1 MDYKEDVLNFID
13 ILTGVDIH
21 HDNENDTIRMHK
33 GLKDLNRKIFSRG
46 DCGRLATIL
55 YYVYKNKYKDVHI
68 VRLYKEGWKHN
79 QYHYVTKIYDTY
91 FDVFGEINVSSFKD
105 VYVLSPDDFTT
116 YKHELNGNYS
126 IMRLL
131 GEIVYCN
138 AIPIN
143 GIVINRNDL
152 YERNIKHT
160 DSKTADD
167 ICNHEIRLM
176 ILIFNKVFHN
186 KKLTL
191 KEMYNELNLIYD
203 TQLYKYNWLV
213 TMRNNLK
220 ASVGGMEND

>member
-1 MDYKEDVLNFID
+1 MRSRSRLPSLALRVCRSWMVTASGD
-13 ILTGVDIH
+13 LTTKPLPSG
-21 HDNENDTIRMHK
+21 
-33 GLKDLNRKIFSRG
+33 RG
-46 DCGRLATIL
+46 QLT
-55 YYVYKNKYKDVHI
+55 
-68 VRLYKEGWKHN
+68 
-79 QYHYVTKIYDTY
+79 
-91 FDVFGEINVSSFKD
+91 
-105 VYVLSPDDFTT
+105 
-116 YKHELNGNYS
+116 
-126 IMRLL
+126 
-131 GEIVYCN
+131 
-138 AIPIN
+138 
-143 GIVINRNDL
+143 NRNDL